1 MSLYNIYAGLS
12 GGFGDAEYKGTADFD
27 SEAEALQEAY
37 ELAVAEYQE
46 YEGCHGI
53 LGWGDV
59 AEENNLYEETDEDL
73 INELYQQEIESW
85 IDYYVILTDED
96 QDIDK
101 DEICKL

>member
-1 MSLYNIYAGLS
+1 MRDVMVFQVG
-12 GGFGDAEYKGTADFD
+12 
-27 SEAEALQEAY
+27 
-37 ELAVAEYQE
+37 
-46 YEGCHGI
+46 
-53 LGWGDV
+53 GDV
-59 AEENNLYEETDEDL
+59 AEENDLDEETDEDL